1 MGLIWPWE
9 KSCTSE
15 CSKSNLA
22 RKTNQ
27 MDRHQFRQSQKPV
40 TPAKERNP
48 SEGTSFQRRNVIPA
62 KAGISMKDPSLRW
75 GDGVRSGES
84 VFGLWRHGS
93 VWGDG
98 VRANLLKVA

>member
-40 TPAKERNP
+40 TPAKERHS
-48 SEGTSFQRRNVIPA
+48 SEGTSFQRRLE
-62 KAGISMKDPSLRW
+62 SL
-75 GDGVRSGES
+75 
-84 VFGLWRHGS
+84 
-93 VWGDG
+93 
-98 VRANLLKVA
+98 